1 MLYDL
6 SLLEE
11 VTIFRDTTM
20 RSVMIVEC
28 LLGCFLLGVDELD
41 AATLR
46 CPNESD
52 STSERASANDTD
64 MARNKV

>member
-11 VTIFRDTTM
+11 VIIFRDITM

-28 LLGCFLLGVDELD
+28 LLGCYRIEDFVW
-41 AATLR
+41 
-46 CPNESD
+46 
-52 STSERASANDTD
+52 
-64 MARNKV
+64 